1 MKRLKLF
8 IILFAV
14 ATALP
19 MAYVVFRT
27 YQGIA
32 QEETARMRF
41 FAETLFD
48 DIEGSLANRVQ
59 IEEDRPVDAYHHT
72 EAPPI
77 GQPGAPQISSLAVL
91 PPEPYILGYLQNN
104 PDGSFQTPLVGD
116 GQKTSLEIRQ
126 RVQQL
131 DEINRR
137 FNRRKTAIP
146 PVSTSLPAVQSVQK
160 KLKVPEEALKEEESS
175 FAGKFLDLTRK
186 RATEDYLGSKTQ
198 RTEEITAQQALNVA
212 RRDDALV
219 DKEKQTSAGSS
230 AYRMPAP
237 AYRSRPTAPAAPVP
251 AQAEGAVEAEAEAPE
266 AALPARFQ
274 VEVAPLQSVFIDA
287 KRIFIFR
294 RIVIDQRIYRQGF
307 ILNTAAFLDYLA
319 DTYFASQP
327 MSHFSQL
334 RLEVSD
340 RQHPATIVQTGA
352 LVRQTAF
359 ALDRQFPTPFNFLYA
374 RIVSETIPPVASR
387 RTLNI
392 MLIILAAVFL
402 LGLGAIYRSAHAMV
416 DLSERRTRFVSS
428 VTHEL
433 KTPLTNIRLYIEMLE
448 QGVAR
453 DTAREQDYL
462 RVVASESAR
471 LSRLINNVLELSR
484 LEKKQRHF
492 DMRAGDFQDVLAEV
506 REVMAEKM
514 RQEGFA
520 LIMAPGD
527 GIEFPYDR
535 EVMVQILINLIE
547 NSIKFGRQS
556 ATRRITVRVEKQ
568 GAHVDI
574 KLADTGP
581 GIPRR
586 ALKKVFDDFYRVEDP
601 LTRSKG
607 GTGIGLSLVKK
618 FMQAMGGSVAAA
630 NNRGPGCTIVL
641 RLPHR
646 SDL

>member
-14 ATALP
+14 ATTLP

-48 DIEGSLANRVQ
+48 DIEAALAERVQ
-59 IEEDRPVDAYHHT
+59 IEENRPVDAYHYT
-72 EAPPI
+72 EAPPV
-77 GQPGAPQISSLAVL
+77 GQKGGPQLSPLAAL
-91 PPEPYILGYLQNN
+91 PSEPYILGYLQNN

-116 GQKTSLEIRQ
+116 GRKTSPDVQKI
-126 RVQQL
+126 VQQL
-131 DEINRR
+131 DDINRR

-146 PVSTSLPAVQSVQK
+146 PVTASVPPVKALPKA
-160 KLKVPEEALKEEESS
+160 LDTPEEQLKEENPS
-175 FAGKFLDLTRK
+175 FAGKFLLSRK
-186 RATEDYLGSKTQ
+186 RVPEDYLGRKTQ

-212 RRDDALV
+212 RRDDARPE
-219 DKEKQTSAGSS
+219 KEKSS
-230 AYRMPAP
+230 AAASNSQSLSDSVYRPQA
-237 AYRSRPTAPAAPVP
+237 TAPAAPSFPSVHTG
-251 AQAEGAVEAEAEAPE
+251 GAVTADAEAPE
-266 AALPARFQ
+266 AASPARFQ

-287 KRIFIFR
+287 EHIFIFR
-294 RIVIDQRIYRQGF
+294 RIAIDQRIYRQGF
-307 ILNTAAFLDYLA
+307 ILDTAAFLDYLA
-319 DTYFASQP
+319 DRYFASQP
-327 MSHFSQL
+327 MSRFSQL

-340 RQHPATIVQTGA
+340 RLHPATIVQTGA
-352 LVRQTAF
+352 IVRQDAF
-359 ALDRQFPTPFNFLYA
+359 ALDRQFPSPFDFLYA

-392 MLIILAAVFL
+392 MIVILAAVFL
-402 LGLGAIYRSAHAMV
+402 LGLVAIYRSAHAMV

-448 QGVAR
+448 QGIAK

-462 RVVASESAR
+462 RVVSSESAR

-492 DMRAGDFQDVLAEV
+492 DMRPGNFQDVLDDV
-506 REVMAEKM
+506 REVMGEKV

-520 LIMAPGD
+520 LTMAPVD
-527 GIEFPYDR
+527 GFDFAYDR

-547 NSIKFGRQS
+547 NSLKFGRRS
-556 ATRRITVRVEKQ
+556 ETRRITVSVARRD
-568 GAHVDI
+568 AHVDI
-574 KLADTGP
+574 EVADTGP
-581 GIPRR
+581 GIPRH

-601 LTRSKG
+601 LTRTTG

-618 FMQAMGGSVAAA
+618 FMLAMGGSATAA
-630 NNRGPGCTIVL
+630 NNNGPGCTITL
-641 RLPHR
+641 SLPQN
-646 SDL
+646 

>member
-19 MAYVVFRT
+19 MAYVVLRT
-27 YQGIA
+27 YQGIT

-48 DIEGSLANRVQ
+48 NIEADLADRVQ
-59 IEEDRPVDAYHHT
+59 IEENRPVDAYHYT

-77 GQPGAPQISSLAVL
+77 GQEGVPQVSPLAAL
-91 PPEPYILGYLQNN
+91 PSEHYILGYLQNN

-116 GQKTSLEIRQ
+116 GRKASPEVQKI
-126 RVQQL
+126 VQQL
-131 DEINRR
+131 DDINRR

-146 PVSTSLPAVQSVQK
+146 PVTVAVPPAKTLPKEPDAPQ
-160 KLKVPEEALKEEESS
+160 EALKEEKPS
-175 FAGKFLDLTRK
+175 FAGKFLLSRK
-186 RATEDYLGSKTQ
+186 RASEDYLGSKTQ

-212 RRDDALV
+212 RRDDAISE
-219 DKEKQTSAGSS
+219 KEKSNTAASS
-230 AYRMPAP
+230 SQSLSDSVYRPQ
-237 AYRSRPTAPAAPVP
+237 PTAPAAPSSAP
-251 AQAEGAVEAEAEAPE
+251 AQAGGAVAADAEAPQ
-266 AALPARFQ
+266 AASPALFQ

-287 KRIFIFR
+287 ERIFIFR

-307 ILNTAAFLDYLA
+307 ILDTAAFLDYLA

-327 MSHFSQL
+327 MSRFSQL

-340 RQHPATIVQTGA
+340 RRHPATIVQTGA
-352 LVRQTAF
+352 IVRQDAF
-359 ALDRQFPTPFNFLYA
+359 ALDRQFPAPFNFLYA

-387 RTLNI
+387 QTLNI
-392 MLIILAAVFL
+392 MLAILAAVFL

-448 QGVAR
+448 QGIAR

-462 RVVASESAR
+462 RVVSSESAR

-492 DMRAGDFQDVLAEV
+492 DMRPGNFQDVLDEV
-506 REVMAEKM
+506 RAVMDEKV

-520 LIMAPGD
+520 LTMAPVD
-527 GIEFPYDR
+527 GIEFAYDR

-547 NSIKFGRQS
+547 NSIKFGHG
-556 ATRRITVRVEKQ
+556 AETRRIAVSVVRRD
-568 GAHVDI
+568 AHVDI
-574 KLADTGP
+574 QVADTGP
-581 GIPRR
+581 GIPRH

-601 LTRSKG
+601 LTRTTG

-618 FMQAMGGSVAAA
+618 FMQAMGGSATAA
-630 NNRGPGCTIVL
+630 NNNGPGCTITL
-641 RLPHR
+641 SLPQT
-646 SDL
+646 